1 MSALSEFPVATMAAT
16 PVSERPIGVFDSG
29 VGGLTVVSAIQR
41 LLPHEDIVYLGD
53 TARVPYGNKSPE
65 TIIRYA
71 QQDVQFLQSQNIKA
85 AVVACNTA
93 TAHALD
99 AVRQSYTFPILG
111 VVEPGVEA
119 ALAATVNGR
128 IGIIGT
134 MGTIQSGAYQKAL
147 LARRP
152 ELQLTAQATPL
163 LVSLVE
169 EDWLTHAATH
179 LILAEYLAPLQ
190 AARIDTL
197 VLACTHY
204 PLLKGIIRSI
214 LGDEVKLV
222 DSAENMALALQ
233 SRLKQDSLL
242 REGGQHA
249 GRTRIH
255 VSDLSPHFAPLAKRF
270 LGGRVGAIDRVRLE
284 N

>member
-1 MSALSEFPVATMAAT
+1 MTTGNDIALGD
-16 PVSERPIGVFDSG
+16 RPIGVFDSG
-29 VGGLTVVSAIQR
+29 VGGLTVVNAIQR

-71 QQDVQFLQSQNIKA
+71 QQDVQFLQGQNVKA
-85 AVVACNTA
+85 AVIACNTA
-93 TAHALD
+93 TAHALG
-99 AVRQSYTFPILG
+99 VVQQGYPFPVLG

-128 IGIIGT
+128 VGIIGT
-134 MGTIQSGAYQKAL
+134 VGTIQSGAYQKAL

-152 ELQLTAQATPL
+152 DLHITAQATPL

-169 EDWLTHAATH
+169 EDWLNHAATH

-204 PLLKGIIRSI
+204 PLLKGIIHTI

-222 DSAENMALALQ
+222 DSAENMALSLRELL
-233 SRLKQDSLL
+233 SKDHLL
-242 REGGQHA
+242 RQGGQHT

-255 VSDLSPHFAPLAKRF
+255 VSDLSSQFAPLAKRF
-270 LGGRVGAIDRVRLE
+270 LGGRVGAIEQVRLE
-284 N
+284 S

>member
-1 MSALSEFPVATMAAT
+1 MNPSSDLST
-16 PVSERPIGVFDSG
+16 PSTRYVPASERPIGVFDSG

-41 LLPHEDIVYLGD
+41 LLPNEDIVYLGD

-71 QQDVQFLQSQNIKA
+71 RQDVQFLQSQNVKA

-93 TAHALD
+93 TAHALGVVQK
-99 AVRQSYTFPILG
+99 AYPFPVLG
-111 VVEPGVEA
+111 VIDPGVEA
-119 ALAATVNGR
+119 ALAATVTGR

-134 MGTIQSGAYQKAL
+134 VGTIQSGAYQKAL
-147 LARRP
+147 LEKRAD
-152 ELQLTAQATPL
+152 LQITALATPL

-179 LILAEYLAPLQ
+179 LILAEYLAPMQ
-190 AARIDTL
+190 AANVDTL

-204 PLLKGIIRSI
+204 PLLKGIIRTI

-222 DSAENMALALQ
+222 DSAENMALGLQ
-233 SRLKQDSLL
+233 RRLREDGLL
-242 REGGQHA
+242 RQADAHTGKI
-249 GRTRIH
+249 RIH
-255 VSDLSPHFAPLAKRF
+255 VSDLSSQFAPLAKRF
-270 LGGRVGAIDRVRLE
+270 LGGRVGAIERVRLDS
-284 N
+284 

>member
-1 MSALSEFPVATMAAT
+1 MSTSNDSPT
-16 PVSERPIGVFDSG
+16 PILPLCERPIGVFDSG

-71 QQDVQFLQSQNIKA
+71 QQDVQFLQSQNVKA
-85 AVVACNTA
+85 AVIACNTA
-93 TAHALD
+93 TAHALH
-99 AVRQSYTFPILG
+99 AVQQAYPFPVMG

-119 ALAATVNGR
+119 ALSATINGR

-134 MGTIQSGAYQKAL
+134 LGTIQSGAYQKAL

-152 ELQLTAQATPL
+152 DLQLTALATPL
-163 LVSLVE
+163 LVPLVE
-169 EDWLTHAATH
+169 EDWLTQSATH
-179 LILAEYLAPLQ
+179 LILAEYLAPMQ

-204 PLLKGIIRSI
+204 PLLKGMIRTV

-222 DSAENMALALQ
+222 DSAENMALGLQ
-233 SRLKQDSLL
+233 RRLQQDGLL
-242 REGGQHA
+242 REGAQHA

-255 VSDLSPHFAPLAKRF
+255 VSDLSPQFAPLAKRF
-270 LGGRVGAIDRVRLE
+270 LGGRVGAIERVRLE
-284 N
+284 A

>member
-1 MSALSEFPVATMAAT
+1 MTSASPTN
-16 PVSERPIGVFDSG
+16 RPIGVFDSG
-29 VGGLTVVSAIQR
+29 VGGLTVVSAIQH
-41 LLPHEDIVYLGD
+41 LLPNEDIVYLGD

-71 QQDVQFLQSQNIKA
+71 HQDVQFLQSHHVKA
-85 AVVACNTA
+85 AVIACNTA
-93 TAHALD
+93 TAHALE
-99 AVRQSYTFPILG
+99 AVRAHYPFPVLG

-134 MGTIQSGAYQKAL
+134 VGTINSGAYQKAL
-147 LARRP
+147 LAQRAD
-152 ELQLTAQATPL
+152 LHLTALATPL

-169 EDWLTHAATH
+169 EDWLNHAATH

-204 PLLKGIIRSI
+204 PLLKGIIRTI

-222 DSAENMALALQ
+222 DSAENMALNLQ
-233 SRLKQDSLL
+233 RRLAQENLL
-242 REGGQHA
+242 RAEPTHSGA
-249 GRTRIH
+249 TRIH
-255 VSDLSPHFAPLAKRF
+255 VSDLSSQFAPLAKRF
-270 LGGRVGAIDRVRLE
+270 LRGRVGEIEKVRLE
-284 N
+284 AA